1 MIVKQILLVSDIG
14 NVKRGVL
21 RIWILMSPT
30 LKALI
35 VKQILLVSDIGNV
48 KRGVLRIWIL
58 MLRCTGLRHQLNLVK
73 TEKKKK
79 KMNALL
85 KLYFISGKINFKF

>member
-1 MIVKQILLVSDIG
+1 MISPYSNTAEFFIKIMRIKELL
-14 NVKRGVL
+14 
-21 RIWILMSPT
+21 SPT

-35 VKQILLVSDIGNV
+35 VKQILLVSDIGNE

-58 MLRCTGLRHQLNLVK
+58 MLGCTGLRHQLNLVK

-79 KMNALL
+79 CTSQAVLHKWQN
-85 KLYFISGKINFKF
+85 KF

>member
-14 NVKRGVL
+14 NEKRGVL
-21 RIWILMSPT
+21 RIWILMSPM

-58 MLRCTGLRHQLNLVK
+58 MLGCTGLRHQLNLVE

-79 KMNALL
+79 LM
-85 KLYFISGKINFKF
+85 YFSSCTS

>member
-1 MIVKQILLVSDIG
+1 
-14 NVKRGVL
+14 
-21 RIWILMSPT
+21 MSPT

-58 MLRCTGLRHQLNLVK
+58 MLGCTELRHQLNLVK
-73 TEKKKK
+73 TEKKK
-79 KMNALL
+79 
-85 KLYFISGKINFKF
+85 